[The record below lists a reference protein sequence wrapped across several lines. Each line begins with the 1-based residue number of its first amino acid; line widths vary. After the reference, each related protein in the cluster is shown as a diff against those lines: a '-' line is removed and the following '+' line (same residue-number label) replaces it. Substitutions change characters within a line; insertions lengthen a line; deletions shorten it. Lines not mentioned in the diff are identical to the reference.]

1 MSDDDFKHLTQEFDS
16 KNLELLKQK
25 DAYMYEYMD
34 SFKRC
39 SEEKLSDIKCFY
51 GSLKDGTT
59 GDNGEK
65 LNGRV
70 RDEEYL
76 TCIKIQN
83 KFKTKNVG
91 DYHNHYLK
99 KYVLLLV
106 DVFEKFIDT
115 RLQFYKLDTW
125 H

>member
-1 MSDDDFKHLTQEFDS
+1 M
-16 KNLELLKQK
+16 
-25 DAYMYEYMD
+25 
-34 SFKRC
+34 
-39 SEEKLSDIKCFY
+39 
-51 GSLKDGTT
+51 KDGTT

-83 KFKTKNVG
+83 KFNTKNVG

-99 KYVLLLV
+99 KYVLLLA

-115 RLQFYKLDTW
+115 RLQFYKLDTC